1 MARLL
6 NLDSRSPVIE
16 FTKKE
21 LDLMIKPYIDNLRI
35 ELEDKFNKIENI
47 AEGIQFLLNENKEIR
62 TQIRNLNG
70 NQIRENQN
78 KIDILLESLKKD
90 FKISVKDESDHWN
103 DNQRG

>member
-35 ELEDKFNKIENI
+35 EFEDKFNKIENI

-62 TQIRNLNG
+62 TQLRNLNG
-70 NQIRENQN
+70 NQIKENQN

-90 FKISVKDESDHWN
+90 FKISVKDE
-103 DNQRG
+103 

>member
-6 NLDSRSPVIE
+6 NLKTGNPEIQ
-16 FTKKE
+16 FTRAE

-35 ELEDKFNKIENI
+35 EFEDKFNKIQNI

-62 TQIRNLNG
+62 TQLRNLNG

-90 FKISVKDESDHWN
+90 FKISVKDE
-103 DNQRG
+103 